1 MIANGGA
8 VLQWTADS
16 AFPIWSIDMKFTLSR
31 QVYLLIFIPLI
42 SQIVFVAALAFLVD
56 QANKEAALQ
65 AFFKEKIRLL
75 EDLYSLPVN
84 MRNAIAKHVE
94 EGGNSGSAELS
105 DYDAMRS
112 KMRADLEKLKAMTKA
127 DAKQHALITKLDADV
142 AEGLRI
148 VDDFL
153 GEMQTDKTDLVAKL
167 TNLRLSINPVEIQ
180 NVATIRTFMDEL
192 KREEGARPNAEK
204 SLSDHIMLLI
214 LIGIP
219 AIVLTDIALA
229 IWFNG
234 GTARRLK
241 IVMDNTAKLAMGK
254 ELNQPTKGSDEI
266 TELDEVF
273 HTMAATLRE
282 AEQKERAMVDNAV
295 DVICSLDEDGKF
307 LRVSP
312 ASIAVWHLEP
322 EELVGQRVVQL
333 FPPEQRT
340 AFVQKLQSLVAS
352 RSKSE
357 FESTMI
363 LNDGTSKFIL
373 WSAQWSKAENALFC
387 VAHDITERKRNEEAL
402 RESEARL
409 TSIIET
415 IPMGLLLMDLGGR
428 IELANPMMRKL
439 FQRHRTDEL
448 INSRITDLYTTP
460 NADKQSLD
468 ERLQELFE
476 KAMGRFQE
484 VQAVRADQKNF
495 PAEILVTNFGGPKSG
510 RLLGIILDVTERHEI
525 ERFKNEFLGVVS
537 HELRNPLTAI
547 RGSLKMMAV
556 GALGQ
561 QTEQAQK
568 AIMIAER
575 SATRLI
581 GLVNDLLDAEKLEA
595 GKLDMQFELRPLYPI
610 LEMSVESVK
619 AFADDHNVTVHY
631 EQTESNVYADDHR
644 IVQVMINLLSNAI
657 KYSPKGST
665 VRIDVISDG
674 DMDEVRITDQ
684 GRGIPASHV
693 NSLFQRF
700 KQVERSD
707 ATTKGGTGLGLVICK
722 AIIEQHMGTI
732 GVDSEIGKGSTFWF
746 RLPAY
751 DPAGLDPKAT
761 NSKYLDQKVQVE
773 IL

>member
-1 MIANGGA
+1 
-8 VLQWTADS
+8 
-16 AFPIWSIDMKFTLSR
+16 MKFTLAR
-31 QVYLLIFIPLI
+31 QVYLLIGIQLVF
-42 SQIVFVAALAFLVD
+42 QIIFVTALVFLVD
-56 QANKEAALQ
+56 QANKEASLQ
-65 AFFKEKIRLL
+65 YLLKEKISVL
-75 EDLYSLPVN
+75 EHLYSLPVN
-84 MRNAIAKHVE
+84 MRAQINSFVE
-94 EGGNSGSAELS
+94 DSGGAGDISKYETLRQE
-105 DYDAMRS
+105 MR
-112 KMRADLEKLKAMTKA
+112 DDIEKLKSMTKS
-127 DAKQHALITKLDADV
+127 DVKQSALIKRLDADIS
-142 AEGLRI
+142 EGLRV

-153 GEMQTDKTDLVAKL
+153 GLIATDKTDMISRLQS
-167 TNLRLSINPVEIQ
+167 LRATLIPVELE
-180 NVATIRTFMDEL
+180 NVATIRKFANEL
-192 KREEGARPNAEK
+192 KLEEKLQPNVQK
-204 SLSDHIMLLI
+204 HLSEQ
-214 LIGIP
+214 
-219 AIVLTDIALA
+219 IVLLVEIGVIVNILA
-229 IWFNG
+229 VISLVAWFKVG
-234 GTARRLK
+234 AARRLG
-241 IVMDNTAKLAMGK
+241 IVMDNTSRLAMGK
-254 ELNQPTKGSDEI
+254 ELNALTTGNDEI
-266 TELDEVF
+266 ADLDQVF
-273 HTMAATLRE
+273 HSMALTLRE
-282 AEQKERAMVDNAV
+282 AEQKERAMVENAV
-295 DVICSLDEDGKF
+295 DVICSLDGEGKF

-312 ASIAVWHLEP
+312 ASLAVWQMEP
-322 EELVGQRVVQL
+322 EELIGRRVIQL
-333 FPPEQRT
+333 FAPEQRT
-340 AFVQKLQSLVAS
+340 SFLQTLQSLVNS

-363 LNDGTSKFIL
+363 LKDGTSKFIL

-409 TSIIET
+409 SSIIET
-415 IPMGLLLMDLGGR
+415 IPMGLILMDLSGK
-428 IELANPMMRKL
+428 IELTNPMMRKL
-439 FQRHRTDEL
+439 FQRHRVDEL
-448 INSRITDLYTTP
+448 INSLITDLYITP
-460 NADKQSLD
+460 NADKQTVE
-468 ERLQELFE
+468 ERLQELYE
-476 KAMGRFQE
+476 KAMGRFYE
-484 VQAVRADQKNF
+484 VQAVRADKKDF
-495 PAEILVTNFGGPKSG
+495 PAEILVTAFGGAKSG

-610 LEMSVESVK
+610 LEMSVESVR
-619 AFADDHNVTVHY
+619 AFADDHNVTVQY
-631 EQTESNVYADDHR
+631 EQTDSNVYADDHR
-644 IVQVMINLLSNAI
+644 IVQVLINLLSNAI

-732 GVDSEIGKGSTFWF
+732 GVNSELGKGSTFWF

-751 DPAGLDPKAT
+751 DPNSLEPRAI
-761 NSKYLDQKVQVE
+761 NSKYIDQKVQVE